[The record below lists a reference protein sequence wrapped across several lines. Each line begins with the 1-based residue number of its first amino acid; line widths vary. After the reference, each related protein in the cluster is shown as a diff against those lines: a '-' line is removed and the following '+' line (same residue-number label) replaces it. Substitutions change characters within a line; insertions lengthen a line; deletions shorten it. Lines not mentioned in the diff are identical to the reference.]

1 MMEQVWDALIRFRN
15 YVVTLIG
22 AALLFLPDLLAAP
35 ELLAVIPEQYHKW
48 VFLATLLVNLAI
60 RPWPATRA
68 HDPEV
73 QYKRALE
80 NASDPYENQ

>member
-1 MMEQVWDALIRFRN
+1 MAQVWDALIRFRN
-15 YVVTLIG
+15 YVVTIIG
-22 AALLFLPDLLAAP
+22 ATMLFLPDLLAAP
-35 ELLAVIPEQYHKW
+35 ELLAVVPEQYHKW

-60 RPWPATRA
+60 RPWPAARA

-80 NASDPYENQ
+80 KAESDEHA